1 MRMNFT
7 SLKVT
12 QYMYIQ
18 ELARTPSK
26 RHTLYPKSVNR
37 FDELQRLT
45 EAAACGW

>member
-18 ELARTPSK
+18 GLARTPSK
-26 RHTLYPKSVNR
+26 RRSLPKKCQQAWRSSS
-37 FDELQRLT
+37 FDWSSCLRL
-45 EAAACGW
+45 